1 MQEIAKVA
9 DKWIKLSQSKRMA
22 TTEEAEAHMM
32 EVPSQLDLIENTTI
46 LQNDIDASKKWD
58 KQFEVLSG
66 I

>member
-9 DKWIKLSQSKRMA
+9 DKWIKLSESKRMA

-46 LQNDIDASKKWD
+46 L
-58 KQFEVLSG
+58 
-66 I
+66 